1 MRCDRVALAAA
12 SGCAVPRHDEL
23 DGGKLPLT
31 PRQLWGLDAKQ
42 QFLPCHEYC
51 SSGRLR
57 EGRRACGQEATLHE
71 CHQRASQRRLREK
84 MECGLCGRTSQ
95 AGGVA
100 GATHGRDCFRLD
112 SLDKVRKIARE
123 IEFSALIQVSAWT
136 RILCESYCINM
147 LGVWGFFKH
156 VQHAFNTF
164 LLFLSRVYRCFPSNG
179 KP

>member
-1 MRCDRVALAAA
+1 MRTGGDSPRVSPAGLTEKVE
-12 SGCAVPRHDEL
+12 GEDGVWLVWPDEP
-23 DGGKLPLT
+23 G
-31 PRQLWGLDAKQ
+31 W
-42 QFLPCHEYC
+42 
-51 SSGRLR
+51 
-57 EGRRACGQEATLHE
+57 
-71 CHQRASQRRLREK
+71 
-84 MECGLCGRTSQ
+84 
-95 AGGVA
+95 GVA